1 MRVADGSSF
10 TLTSEDTVSF
20 VARLE
25 LRRNSADRTRSLL
38 LRLLQGCGLLAFTLI
53 FGEAFVRILC
63 PQPVMPRYVTAT
75 DWGVRGNI
83 PRAHYWH
90 YTPEVSV
97 EYRING
103 QGMRADHD
111 YPLRKPAGTCR
122 VAVFG
127 DSLLMGYEVDLRD
140 SFSARLEEM
149 LHAGGR
155 SVEVLNFAVSGFGT
169 AEMLRTYEA
178 FARGFDPDVV
188 LFSWHLTD
196 MEDNV
201 RSALYRLRD
210 GKLENANRSYLP
222 GVKTQDFLMRF
233 AAYRLIADHSQLYA
247 LLRERLGQFTK
258 HLFVQLRQQAV
269 SAKQTATENAE
280 EDEEDARYAAHRQAN
295 RDLSSAI
302 VEHAAQVVAAD
313 GREFYLIEVPIR
325 VSRVA
330 FRTSVD
336 VLSPEV
342 ISHIRIISPL
352 ATFEQAARPDFKVYY
367 EHGEGHLTPSGV
379 QLLAKEA
386 AQILVRSPR
395 FAACT
400 VGLAGATGQSS
411 PDPASPVHPR

>member
-1 MRVADGSSF
+1 
-10 TLTSEDTVSF
+10 VSF
-20 VARLE
+20 VARPE
-25 LRRNSADRTRSLL
+25 LRRNSADRTRGLL
-38 LRLLQGCGLLAFTLI
+38 LRLLQGCGLFAFTLI

-83 PRAHYWH
+83 PHARYWH

-111 YPLRKPAGTCR
+111 YPLGKPAGTCR

-149 LHAGGR
+149 LRAGGR

-178 FARGFDPDVV
+178 FARDFGPDVV
-188 LFSWHLTD
+188 LFSWHVTD

-210 GKLENANRSYLP
+210 GKLENGNPSYLP

-258 HLFVQLRQQAV
+258 HLFVQFRQQPV
-269 SAKQTATENAE
+269 SAKQTATSGE
-280 EDEEDARYAAHRQAN
+280 EDEEDAMYAAHRQAN
-295 RDLSSAI
+295 RELSSAI
-302 VEHAAQVVAAD
+302 VERAAQVVAVD

-325 VSRVA
+325 VSRVE
-330 FRTSVD
+330 FRSSVD

-352 ATFEQAARPDFKVYY
+352 AAFERAARPDFKVYY

-379 QLLAKEA
+379 QLLAKEV
-386 AQILVRSPR
+386 AQTLVKSPR
-395 FAACT
+395 LAACT
-400 VGLAGATGQSS
+400 VGLAGATVQSPTDS
-411 PDPASPVHPR
+411 ASPVHPQ